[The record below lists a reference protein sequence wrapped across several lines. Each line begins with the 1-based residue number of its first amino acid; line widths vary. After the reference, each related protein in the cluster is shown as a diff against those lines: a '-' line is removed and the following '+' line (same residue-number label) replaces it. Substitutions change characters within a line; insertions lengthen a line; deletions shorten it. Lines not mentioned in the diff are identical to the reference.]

1 VLAPVAPIPE
11 PPAQPGTA
19 ADIAAGGAL
28 FGRNC
33 GGCHGNADR
42 AAVPDLRRSGFIRE
56 SEPFQSVVRGGALE
70 KQGMPSWDDLLTA
83 GEVEQI
89 RSFLVSIARS
99 AYAKQA
105 SGAPSAPA
113 PVLRQGHP

>member
-1 VLAPVAPIPE
+1 
-11 PPAQPGTA
+11 
-19 ADIAAGGAL
+19 
-28 FGRNC
+28 
-33 GGCHGNADR
+33 
-42 AAVPDLRRSGFIRE
+42 
-56 SEPFQSVVRGGALE
+56 
-70 KQGMPSWDDLLTA
+70 MPSWDDLLTA